1 MTDIDK
7 TPTLTELNSTFTVG
21 SITYNAQLEEDLFVN
36 RSDLNNEFVK
46 HPERFAFYA
55 TCYELANVK
64 VQQHEVAL
72 KRLYALIDHEKR
84 SELMN
89 SGIKVTE
96 KMIENSVV
104 TDDRYVAFQEE
115 TIEAQKQAALLK
127 VAMIAMTQRKDMLIQ
142 LGSAFRAEMQ
152 ADLSV
157 KAAAVRE
164 TISGNTR

>member
-1 MTDIDK
+1 MPDIEQ
-7 TPTLTELNSTFTVG
+7 TPTLGELNPTFTVG
-21 SITYNAQLEEDLFVN
+21 NTTYNSQLEEDLFVN
-36 RSDLNNEFVK
+36 RSDLNSEFMK
-46 HPERFAFYA
+46 QPERFAFYA
-55 TCYELANVK
+55 TCYELASIK
-64 VQQHEVAL
+64 VQQHENAL

-84 SELMN
+84 AELMN
-89 SGIKVTE
+89 AGVKVTE

-104 TDDRYVAFQEE
+104 TDDRYLAFQEE
-115 TIEAQKQAALLK
+115 TVEAQKQCSVLK
-127 VAMIAMTQRKDMLIQ
+127 VAMLSMIQRKDMLIQ